1 MKADYSKDSELLKA
15 IAHPVRLKIIRGLM
29 TDECSVKEM
38 VKVLKLPQSTV
49 SQHLGILRSRGVIT
63 PSKEGVKTCYS
74 VIDKRVKNIV
84 EIFKK

>member
-1 MKADYSKDSELLKA
+1 MGIDYNKDSELLKA
-15 IAHPVRLKIIRGLM
+15 IAHPVRLKIVKGLM
-29 TDECSVKEM
+29 GDECSVKKM

-74 VIDKRVKNIV
+74 VIDERVKDIV
-84 EIFKK
+84 GIFKK